1 MTHRKLILLAFLLP
15 TLAFGQKKYKF
26 KYREHLT
33 SQLSTFKTELEDTLL
48 AADKCNLTF
57 LISDNKGE
65 AVPFANVKIK
75 SSVIDCL
82 FVLFCFYWTS
92 FLFFMLNYLIII
104 NFLSIIEFH

>member
-75 SSVIDCL
+75 SSVIDTIVHSDFEGFITATL
-82 FVLFCFYWTS
+82 PPGPF
-92 FLFFMLNYLIII
+92 
-104 NFLSIIEFH
+104 SISVSALQFT